1 MSCTRRGCFCP
12 EVKIEFVNCF
22 RLCSKCLEEFKKEV
36 NPIIY
41 RALLDFL
48 DKCPTPDILK
58 KLIEEENK

>member
-1 MSCTRRGCFCP
+1 
-12 EVKIEFVNCF
+12 
-22 RLCSKCLEEFKKEV
+22 LEEFKKEV